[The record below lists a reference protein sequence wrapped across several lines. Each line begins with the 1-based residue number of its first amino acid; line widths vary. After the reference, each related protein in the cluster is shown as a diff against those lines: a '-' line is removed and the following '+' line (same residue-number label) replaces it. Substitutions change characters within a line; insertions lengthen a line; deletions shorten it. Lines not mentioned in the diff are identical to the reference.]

1 MSRRTDFLQMRRRL
15 CIWDLEPKRADALK
29 LNVERSLRFLP
40 QLDLVRLKA
49 LDDPNLLPCDLL
61 VVFAKHLG
69 EEELITW
76 LSGFEKRMAQ
86 QQQGIWIPALIV
98 NACEMTRVVE
108 VLEQTLNS
116 NWYFDLLH
124 PDHLSSLPVRV
135 ANLLRMHD
143 HLHELLRYEKEL
155 KRMQTDIGRIE
166 AELQAL
172 R

>member
-15 CIWDLEPKRADALK
+15 CIWDLEPKRTDALK

-61 VVFAKHLG
+61 VVFAMHLG

-76 LSGFEKRMAQ
+76 LGGFEKRMAQ
-86 QQQGIWIPALIV
+86 QQQGIWVPALIL
-98 NACEMTRVVE
+98 NSCEMTRVVE

>member
-61 VVFAKHLG
+61 VVFANPLG

>member
-1 MSRRTDFLQMRRRL
+1 MTRRQDFLQMRRRL
-15 CIWDLEPKRADALK
+15 CTWDLEPKRADALK
-29 LNVERSLRFLP
+29 LQMERSLRFLP

-61 VVFAKHLG
+61 VVYAWHLG
-69 EEELITW
+69 EEELTTW
-76 LSGFEKRMAQ
+76 LSGFEKRLAQ
-86 QQQGIWIPALIV
+86 QQQGIWIPALIMSSL
-98 NACEMTRVVE
+98 ELSRVAE
-108 VLEQTLNS
+108 VLEHTLSS

-143 HLHELLRYEKEL
+143 HLHEMLRYEKEI
-155 KRMQTDIGRIE
+155 KRMQTDISRIE

>member
-15 CIWDLEPKRADALK
+15 CIWDLEPRRADALK

-61 VVFAKHLG
+61 VVFATHLG

>member
-1 MSRRTDFLQMRRRL
+1 
-15 CIWDLEPKRADALK
+15 
-29 LNVERSLRFLP
+29 
-40 QLDLVRLKA
+40 
-49 LDDPNLLPCDLL
+49 
-61 VVFAKHLG
+61 
-69 EEELITW
+69 
-76 LSGFEKRMAQ
+76 
-86 QQQGIWIPALIV
+86 
-98 NACEMTRVVE
+98 MTRVVE

-155 KRMQTDIGRIE
+155 KRMQADIGRIE